1 MRDCKICGRK
11 SDGEDLCE
19 YHQAALTNLKSAYE
33 IWAEAEGHLAWEEY
47 INQVYE
53 LEETGRWIKE
63 IIENIMSQNDS

>member
-1 MRDCKICGRK
+1 LRDCQICGRK
-11 SDGEDLCE
+11 SDGKDLCE
-19 YHQAALTNLKSAYE
+19 YHQTALANLKFAYE